1 MKKLTRTSA
10 IIRLLKK
17 WNNYDDF
24 DFTGNIAIYKCN
36 TLLSEQQKKMI
47 RAREGV
53 KILVS
58 KNGEKNA
65 VLVTI

>member
-1 MKKLTRTSA
+1 MKKLTRISA

-17 WNNYDDF
+17 WDKYDDF
-24 DFTGNIAIYKCN
+24 DFAGNNTIYKCK

-65 VLVTI
+65 VLVAI

>member
-1 MKKLTRTSA
+1 MKKLTRISA
-10 IIRLLKK
+10 IIKLLKK
-17 WNNYDDF
+17 WNNYDTCDF
-24 DFTGNIAIYKCN
+24 AGNNAIYTCK
-36 TLLSEQQKKMI
+36 TRLTEQQKKII

-65 VLVTI
+65 VLVSF

>member
-1 MKKLTRTSA
+1 MKKLTRNSA
-10 IIRLLKK
+10 IIRLLNK

-24 DFTGNIAIYKCN
+24 DFSGNKAIYKCK

-53 KILVS
+53 KILIS

-65 VLVTI
+65 VLVVI

>member
-1 MKKLTRTSA
+1 MKKLTRISS
-10 IIRLLKK
+10 IIRILKK
-17 WNNYDDF
+17 WHKYDDCEF
-24 DFTGNIAIYKCN
+24 SGNNAIYTCK
-36 TLLSEQQKKMI
+36 TRLTEKQKKII

-65 VLVTI
+65 ILVSI

>member
-1 MKKLTRTSA
+1 MKKLTRIAS
-10 IIRLLKK
+10 IIRILKK
-17 WNNYDDF
+17 WDNYEDCDFVENN
-24 DFTGNIAIYKCN
+24 AIYKCKN
-36 TLLSEQQKKMI
+36 RLAEQQKKII

-65 VLVTI
+65 VLVSI

>member
-1 MKKLTRTSA
+1 MKKLTRISA

-24 DFTGNIAIYKCN
+24 DFVENKALYKCK
-36 TLLSEQQKKMI
+36 TRLTEKQKKTI

-65 VLVTI
+65 VLVKI